1 MKKIILSVFAFSL
14 LTFTFSCK
22 KEAKTAAA
30 STGSDSLNTTMS
42 SKDTAAMPK
51 KDSASVVSK
60 TSGNSITKNTGKYP
74 NEIKLFEDKSITD
87 RLKKMAGAQYGEM
100 IKNFNVESPIVSENG
115 IYKVNGC
122 KQHDCPGYAT
132 SIYYDSKNDNFNVR
146 IDKNGKV
153 TEFAEKGKIVVTD
166 ALKSK

>member
-14 LTFTFSCK
+14 LMFAFSCK
-22 KEAKTAAA
+22 KEAKTAPA
-30 STGSDSLNTTMS
+30 STGLDSLNTTM

-51 KDSASVVSK
+51 KDSASVVSEA
-60 TSGNSITKNTGKYP
+60 SGNSITKNTGKYP

-87 RLKKMAGAQYGEM
+87 RLKKLTGTQYDEM
-100 IKNFNVESPIVSENG
+100 IKNFNVESPIVAENG

-146 IDKNGKV
+146 IDKNGKMA
-153 TEFAEKGKIVVTD
+153 EFAEKGKITMTD
-166 ALKSK
+166 VLKSK

>member
-1 MKKIILSVFAFSL
+1 MKKIILGGFAISL
-14 LTFTFSCK
+14 LTVSVSCK

-30 STGSDSLNTTMS
+30 STGSDSLITTM
-42 SKDTAAMPK
+42 SKDTATMPK
-51 KDSASVVSK
+51 KDSASVASEA
-60 TSGNSITKNTGKYP
+60 SGNSITKNTGKYP

-87 RLKKMAGAQYGEM
+87 RLKKLTGAQYSEM
-100 IKNFNVESPIVSENG
+100 VKNFNVESPIVTESG

-132 SIYYDSKNDNFNVR
+132 SIYYDSKNDNFNVW

-153 TEFAEKGKIVVTD
+153 TEFAEKGKIAVTD

>member
-14 LTFTFSCK
+14 LMFAFSCK
-22 KEAKTAAA
+22 KEAKTAPA
-30 STGSDSLNTTMS
+30 STGSDSLNTTM

-51 KDSASVVSK
+51 KDSASVVSEA
-60 TSGNSITKNTGKYP
+60 SGNSITKNTGKYP

-87 RLKKMAGAQYGEM
+87 RLKKLTGTQYDEM
-100 IKNFNVESPIVSENG
+100 IKNFNVESPIVAENG

-146 IDKNGKV
+146 IDKNGKM
-153 TEFAEKGKIVVTD
+153 TEFAEKGKITVTD
-166 ALKSK
+166 VLKSK